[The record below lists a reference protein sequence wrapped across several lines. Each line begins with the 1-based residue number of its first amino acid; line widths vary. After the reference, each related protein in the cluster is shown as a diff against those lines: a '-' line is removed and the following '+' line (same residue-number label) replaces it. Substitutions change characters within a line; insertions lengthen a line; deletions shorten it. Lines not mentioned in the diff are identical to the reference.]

1 MAELFHNFFYVSTAV
16 RLVEAIHDL
25 REKNEVVHIVLNQHG
40 SLPDL
45 LMLRTYVLCIMQVCG
60 IV

>member
-1 MAELFHNFFYVSTAV
+1 VM
-16 RLVEAIHDL
+16 
-25 REKNEVVHIVLNQHG
+25 HIVLNQHD

-45 LMLRTYVLCIMQVCG
+45 LMLRIYVLCIMQVCG